1 MIKKS
6 MVFIGI
12 AFLSSNMLWAMKNQE
27 SKKVDKP
34 IYEILAE
41 EGAAKIGRFPWTT
54 DEEHAQDKKERYDYL
69 LKRNKICEESF
80 ANYKKYIKES
90 PLESMWGGIN
100 YSMTLDEMKKAVKAK
115 FQEMKKQGLIISEQ
129 DFAKIKNQ
137 YYDKPSNNLSRIWG
151 ADYLRQKIHA
161 NNKML
166 SDYDVPEYI
175 IVVDNPSKIGLVLS
189 FALERWPTVAK
200 LTNGYIYFK
209 NIEGEEVGNNAWA
222 LKEIYYDDVGSDP
235 KKKANVIQDEKTGK
249 KYIVDTEFKS
259 FEIPS
264 SKSDFVEC
272 QPYYYRRFLHNNKFD
287 LTEKYEFTLN

>member
-12 AFLSSNMLWAMKNQE
+12 AFLNSNMLWAMKNQE

-115 FQEMKKQGLIISEQ
+115 FQEMKNKDSLFLNKILQKLKINTMTNQVIIFLVYGEQ
-129 DFAKIKNQ
+129 
-137 YYDKPSNNLSRIWG
+137 
-151 ADYLRQKIHA
+151 
-161 NNKML
+161 
-166 SDYDVPEYI
+166 I
-175 IVVDNPSKIGLVLS
+175 I
-189 FALERWPTVAK
+189 
-200 LTNGYIYFK
+200 
-209 NIEGEEVGNNAWA
+209 
-222 LKEIYYDDVGSDP
+222 
-235 KKKANVIQDEKTGK
+235 
-249 KYIVDTEFKS
+249 
-259 FEIPS
+259 
-264 SKSDFVEC
+264 
-272 QPYYYRRFLHNNKFD
+272 
-287 LTEKYEFTLN
+287 